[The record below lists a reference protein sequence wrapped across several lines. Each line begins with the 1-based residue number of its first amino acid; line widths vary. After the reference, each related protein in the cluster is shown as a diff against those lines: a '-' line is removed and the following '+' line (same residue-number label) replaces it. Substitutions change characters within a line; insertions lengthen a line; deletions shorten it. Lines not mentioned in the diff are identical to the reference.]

1 MKRAPHTP
9 TPRASIL
16 DTKRPARAAT
26 LERDGTPRLGGFPPK
41 RGKSRTPHCEQHPV
55 RVPYRGHV
63 SVDPSTY
70 ILGLTSK
77 GAELTRDLV
86 NRSIVIRILKRAR
99 FSFRDFA
106 EGDLLEHI

>member
-41 RGKSRTPHCEQHPV
+41 RGKSRTPHCEQHPPQPRTARPV
-55 RVPYRGHV
+55 VLVATDCLDRADASSLSLLRKIVLK
-63 SVDPSTY
+63 SPSCS
-70 ILGLTSK
+70 LTSS
-77 GAELTRDLV
+77 DPV
-86 NRSIVIRILKRAR
+86 P
-99 FSFRDFA
+99 
-106 EGDLLEHI
+106 